1 MSKFDFIANL
11 EEDSRKKKF
20 QVFETVMGFEHAS
33 VLIPLEH
40 ADDFLSEALEI
51 KPKSKSSM
59 KKLAS
64 KYGGR
69 LE

>member
-1 MSKFDFIANL
+1 
-11 EEDSRKKKF
+11 
-20 QVFETVMGFEHAS
+20 MGFEHAS